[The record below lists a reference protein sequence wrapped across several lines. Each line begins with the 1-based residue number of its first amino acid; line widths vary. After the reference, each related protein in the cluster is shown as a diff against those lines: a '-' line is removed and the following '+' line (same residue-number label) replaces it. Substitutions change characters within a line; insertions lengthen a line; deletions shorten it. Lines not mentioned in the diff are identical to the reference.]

1 MHDPKFEKEV
11 QQKMEGLEFSP
22 SERVWANLQRG
33 LNKEKRRRAPLFW
46 LFFLLGGMMLGAGGA
61 SLFYF
66 NRNSSRISG
75 ARSTTTGKTIDV
87 TRAPIAAETNRP
99 VGGDAEA
106 SVTGTPVTGTP
117 VAGTLVGGI
126 HVAGTP
132 VTGTRRIVA
141 ARVTGTRSA
150 AINKPAARIMTAAS
164 DPATID
170 GNLPVSRRLS
180 VPVDRAGRRQVE
192 PMTGLIHPDPE
203 WDIASRLAK
212 ISLSSASTIL
222 NAPGLHISANRSQI
236 VTGEAMNRRKAK
248 KARFSNTPLW
258 EAGFA
263 GGGGLSSA
271 VLSPPS
277 SFTTN
282 NPPVGLNLIS
292 NLQSSAAAPLQ
303 LRFSKIQ
310 PDLSFW
316 AGIFVQR
323 PVLKKLT
330 LNFGFNLHY
339 YSTRLETGQKAA
351 DSVNRTPSYFS
362 PNPYA
367 QYTTL
372 YAPYY
377 SPETYRYSNHYYFL
391 EVPISLQWQFNRS
404 RKTPL
409 FWEGGL
415 SLSRLISA
423 NALYYNE
430 KSGVYYKDGGG
441 ANPNHLMAFSSLM
454 IGLSWRGDLI
464 KLGPEA
470 QYGLSSLINANDA
483 STQHLFYGGI
493 KITVVPKKW

>member
-11 QQKMEGLEFSP
+11 QQKMEELEFSP
-22 SERVWANLQRG
+22 SDLVWANLQRR
-33 LNKEKRRRAPLFW
+33 LHKEKRRRVPLLW

-66 NRNSSRISG
+66 NRNSSRMSG
-75 ARSTTTGKTIDV
+75 ATSTTTGKTIDV
-87 TRAPIAAETNRP
+87 TRATTTVETNRP
-99 VGGDAEA
+99 
-106 SVTGTPVTGTP
+106 
-117 VAGTLVGGI
+117 AGRA
-126 HVAGTP
+126 AG
-132 VTGTRRIVA
+132 
-141 ARVTGTRSA
+141 
-150 AINKPAARIMTAAS
+150 INKQRARIMTAAS
-164 DPATID
+164 NPVTID
-170 GNLPVSRRLS
+170 GNLPVSSRLS
-180 VPVDRAGRRQVE
+180 VPVDRAGRRQAE

-203 WDIASRLAK
+203 WDIASRLGK
-212 ISLSSASTIL
+212 ISLSSATTIL
-222 NAPGLHISANRSQI
+222 NDRGLNGSANKSQI
-236 VTGEAMNRRKAK
+236 VTDAAMNRRRAK

-271 VLSPPS
+271 VLSSPS
-277 SFTTN
+277 SFTTTN
-282 NPPVGLNLIS
+282 ASAPGLTLAS
-292 NLQSSAAAPLQ
+292 NLQSSAAASLQ

-330 LNFGFNLHY
+330 LSFGLNLHY
-339 YSTRLETGQKAA
+339 YSTRLETGRKAA
-351 DSVNRTPSYFS
+351 DSINRTPSYFS

-391 EVPISLQWQFNRS
+391 EVPISLQWQFNHS

-454 IGLSWRGDLI
+454 IGLSWRGSLI

-470 QYGLSSLINANDA
+470 QYGLSSLVNANDA

-493 KITVVPKKW
+493 KITVVPRKW

>member
-99 VGGDAEA
+99 VGGDAETN
-106 SVTGTPVTGTP
+106 VT
-117 VAGTLVGGI
+117 
-126 HVAGTP
+126 GTP

-248 KARFSNTPLW
+248 KARFSNT
-258 EAGFA
+258 
-263 GGGGLSSA
+263 
-271 VLSPPS
+271 
-277 SFTTN
+277 
-282 NPPVGLNLIS
+282 
-292 NLQSSAAAPLQ
+292 
-303 LRFSKIQ
+303 
-310 PDLSFW
+310 
-316 AGIFVQR
+316 
-323 PVLKKLT
+323 
-330 LNFGFNLHY
+330 
-339 YSTRLETGQKAA
+339 
-351 DSVNRTPSYFS
+351 
-362 PNPYA
+362 
-367 QYTTL
+367 
-372 YAPYY
+372 
-377 SPETYRYSNHYYFL
+377 
-391 EVPISLQWQFNRS
+391 
-404 RKTPL
+404 
-409 FWEGGL
+409 
-415 SLSRLISA
+415 
-423 NALYYNE
+423 
-430 KSGVYYKDGGG
+430 
-441 ANPNHLMAFSSLM
+441 
-454 IGLSWRGDLI
+454 
-464 KLGPEA
+464 
-470 QYGLSSLINANDA
+470 
-483 STQHLFYGGI
+483 
-493 KITVVPKKW
+493 